1 MTRYPV
7 TEYQNSRKLKKCFTN
22 FSGNAEYDPD
32 YKDSK
37 SGSSNR
43 TQNKGEDEVLTGMIN
58 YKGSVLDIE
67 SLLDRLEKS
76 EKTRLDMEKEMQKLS
91 KDRGKVPLY
100 YKK

>member
-1 MTRYPV
+1 
-7 TEYQNSRKLKKCFTN
+7 
-22 FSGNAEYDPD
+22 
-32 YKDSK
+32 
-37 SGSSNR
+37 
-43 TQNKGEDEVLTGMIN
+43 MIN